1 MGGVMNKTDLAEAV
15 ADKADISKD
24 KAAEVVN
31 AITDEI
37 TAALARDEQ
46 VSLIGFGSFVRRS
59 RAARKGKNPQTGEE
73 IDIAASNSVGFKAG
87 KALKDSVNK

>member
-1 MGGVMNKTDLAEAV
+1 MNKTELAAIV
-15 ADKADISKD
+15 ADKADISKE
-24 KAAEVVN
+24 KANEVVT

-37 TAALARDEQ
+37 TAALAREDS

-73 IDIAASNSVGFKAG
+73 IDIKASNSVGFKAG
-87 KALKDSVNK
+87 KALKDAVN

>member
-1 MGGVMNKTDLAEAV
+1 MNKTDLAEAV

-59 RAARKGKNPQTGEE
+59 RAARKGKIHKLEKKL
-73 IDIAASNSVGFKAG
+73 I
-87 KALKDSVNK
+87 

>member
-1 MGGVMNKTDLAEAV
+1 MNKTDLAEAV

-59 RAARKGKNPQTGEE
+59 RAARKGKSTNWGR
-73 IDIAASNSVGFKAG
+73 N
-87 KALKDSVNK
+87 

>member
-1 MGGVMNKTDLAEAV
+1 MNKTELAAAV
-15 ADKADISKD
+15 ADKADISKE
-24 KAAEVVN
+24 KANEVVT

-37 TAALARDEQ
+37 TAALAREDT

-73 IDIAASNSVGFKAG
+73 IDIKASNSVGFKAG
-87 KALKDSVNK
+87 KALKESVNN

>member
-1 MGGVMNKTDLAEAV
+1 MNKTELAAIV
-15 ADKADISKD
+15 ADKADISKE
-24 KAAEVVN
+24 KANEVVT

-37 TAALARDEQ
+37 TAALAREDS

-73 IDIAASNSVGFKAG
+73 IDIKASNSVGFKAG
-87 KALKDSVNK
+87 

>member
-1 MGGVMNKTDLAEAV
+1 MNKTDLAEAV